1 MGIMKFSFSIFFFF
15 CIFSAKAQD
24 SLNNYKTYNV
34 GIFAPLYLDSAF
46 AGNYYKYNKTF
57 PRFTF
62 NGLEFINGVQI
73 ALDSILIYQANIN
86 ARIFDSK
93 SKDASSI
100 VDDPQ
105 YSNLDLIIGSVKEDD
120 YTALAELALKKNIPF
135 INVTYPNDAGI
146 TKNPFLIILNSTLK
160 AHCDAIMSL
169 LLQENGT
176 DNIVFATKEGPQEK
190 RVEDYFS
197 EFNLQDGNKL
207 LKMQTVNIGNDINLL
222 KQKLD
227 STKLNVIVGGSLDKK
242 FAQDL
247 ASAVFSWQNTYNI
260 KLIGMPN
267 WDLFL
272 TGKNYSPAYFTSPYY
287 NPKTDNYSAMLQ
299 NAYQK
304 KFAAQP
310 SDLAYKGFESIY
322 VFVKLLAKYPI
333 DFMSHLNEYP
343 HKVFTDFNI
352 KPVFLNKKS
361 AVPDY
366 FENKHLYLLK
376 IENGEITAVQ

>member
-100 VDDPQ
+100 IDDPQ

-207 LKMQTVNIGNDINLL
+207 LKMQTVNIGNDISLL